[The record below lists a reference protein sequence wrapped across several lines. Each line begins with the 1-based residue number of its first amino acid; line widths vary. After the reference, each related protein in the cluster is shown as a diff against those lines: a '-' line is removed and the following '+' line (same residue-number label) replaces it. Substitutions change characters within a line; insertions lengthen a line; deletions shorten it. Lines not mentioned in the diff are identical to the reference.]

1 MAPNIPSSS
10 QITEKIISELKKIAF
25 CDFSEVTNAIDT
37 EENAELLRQF
47 AGLEKYFP
55 AISQVKAVKDG
66 VEIKFY
72 DKLKAIELLGKY
84 IKQQNGDEPE
94 SDFDNL
100 ISILRGKAD
109 QIWRGGD
116 TD

>member
-1 MAPNIPSSS
+1 MSNEEI
-10 QITEKIISELKKIAF
+10 IDKIISELKKIAF
-25 CDFSEVTNAIDT
+25 TDFSEISEALDS
-37 EENAELLRQF
+37 EEHADFIRQLSR
-47 AGLEKYFP
+47 LERYFP

-84 IKQQNGDEPE
+84 VKQQGSDDTE

-100 ISILRGKAD
+100 ISVLQGRSR
-109 QIWRGGD
+109 QIWEGGD

>member
-1 MAPNIPSSS
+1 MNASE
-10 QITEKIISELKKIAF
+10 TMEKIIAELEKIAF
-25 CDFSEVTNAIDT
+25 ADFSAIADEINT
-37 EENAELLRQF
+37 DENSEFFQKLANM
-47 AGLEKYFP
+47 EKYFP

-84 IKQQNGDEPE
+84 IKQQDGDAPE

-100 ISILRGKAD
+100 ISVISAKAG
-109 QIWRGGD
+109 QIWKGGD

>member
-1 MAPNIPSSS
+1 MSNDEI
-10 QITEKIISELKKIAF
+10 IEKIICELKKIAF
-25 CDFSEVTNAIDT
+25 ADFSEISRTLDGERFADFIR
-37 EENAELLRQF
+37 ELARY
-47 AGLEKYFP
+47 EKYFP

-84 IKQQNGDEPE
+84 VKQQGDDNAGG
-94 SDFDNL
+94 DFDNL
-100 ISILRGKAD
+100 ISILQSKAD
-109 QIWRGGD
+109 RIWKGGD

>member
-1 MAPNIPSSS
+1 MNNE
-10 QITEKIISELKKIAF
+10 QIIEKIIDELKKIAF
-25 CDFSEVTNAIDT
+25 TDFNEIASSLDN
-37 EENAELLRQF
+37 EENASIIRQF
-47 AGLEKYFP
+47 VGLEKYFP

-66 VEIKFY
+66 VEVKFY

-84 IKQQNGDEPE
+84 IRQQNGDEPE

-100 ISILRGKAD
+100 ISVLRGKACEV
-109 QIWRGGD
+109 WKGGD

>member
-1 MAPNIPSSS
+1 MNANE
-10 QITEKIISELKKIAF
+10 TMEKIIGELEKIAF
-25 CDFSEVTNAIDT
+25 ADFSAITNDLNT
-37 EENAELLRQF
+37 EENSGFFKKLAQME
-47 AGLEKYFP
+47 GYFP

-84 IKQQNGDEPE
+84 IRQQESDESE

-100 ISILRGKAD
+100 ISVISGKAE
-109 QIWRGGD
+109 QIWKGGD

>member
-1 MAPNIPSSS
+1 MNNEEI
-10 QITEKIISELKKIAF
+10 IEKIICELKKIAF
-25 CDFSEVTNAIDT
+25 CDFSEITKALDT
-37 EENAELLRQF
+37 EENANLLRQF

-84 IKQQNGDEPE
+84 IKQQAGDEPE

>member
-1 MAPNIPSSS
+1 MSNEE
-10 QITEKIISELKKIAF
+10 ITDKIICELKKIAF
-25 CDFSEVTNAIDT
+25 ADFNEISESMNDESHADFVR
-37 EENAELLRQF
+37 EF
-47 AGLEKYFP
+47 ARHGKYFP
-55 AISQVKAVKDG
+55 AISQIKAVKDG

-84 IKQQNGDEPE
+84 VKQQGDDYAE

-100 ISILRGKAD
+100 ISVLQSKAG
-109 QIWRGGD
+109 QIWKGGD